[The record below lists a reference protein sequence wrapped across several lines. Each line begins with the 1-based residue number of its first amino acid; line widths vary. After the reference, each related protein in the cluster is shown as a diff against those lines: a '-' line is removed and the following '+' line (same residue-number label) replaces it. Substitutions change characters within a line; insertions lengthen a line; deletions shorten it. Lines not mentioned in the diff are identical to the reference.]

1 MDNLDNNSGNG
12 SELINRI
19 IWVDPNL
26 SNNRMVNSEDLTIKV
41 EFSTQR
47 KKRSVL
53 FSGQALNNT
62 GGDEAKV
69 TFIEGS
75 KVSDN
80 EQPSLTTRY
89 TDAIELEVING
100 NNQKND
106 DFESLGIESI
116 DIEFNTAFQPIIK
129 INFIDVR
136 GQSILE
142 QGSDSKYRMFFELPY
157 PIYNLKIKGFYG
169 KTVNYCLHMQRW
181 NASFNSNTGNFEIQA
196 DFLGYTY
203 AVLTDMILG
212 LVRASV
218 RTEQGQKIFQNKKN
232 DYGQNS
238 DLVLTID
245 EMLKRLIEL
254 NFSVKKISSET
265 GDAAELQS
273 YDKVYDIIDKMNTS
287 LTKLMGSL
295 ESPYFN
301 DNNYYVCAPKSSED
315 KFKTALEEYN
325 SEIDKL
331 VNDINLNLDGS
342 FKFDKSAL
350 KKIVK
355 INNISK
361 NKLKSATIKDDI
373 INNGYYYPTSQK
385 RYNNDNDSSSNIDN
399 MLQSIGDLSTS
410 QISNDI
416 EFDIYNFKFIRYD
429 INVTKTQNLEKK
441 EKETEKNLI
450 EDLRNV
456 AITTLGF
463 EPTIRNIF
471 RVLSINT
478 EIFLE
483 VLRDVSLKAEEN
495 SNRKN
500 EFGKLINPSTSSF
513 NIQTND
519 LNNLNIYPWP
529 EYRAKNNS
537 NPNDGF
543 VESWLGSAPGIDST
557 KIDEV
562 VFTNEMHQKLLD
574 VARFDNELNNLIND
588 LEAGLDVDKVPF
600 VIENPWFPVSVADT
614 PIDPRMVQNPYLTAL
629 EEERTVES
637 VQRLLLMRTFLL
649 LGVSTLN
656 GKMEDGI
663 LYFMGRAE
671 AENFLAA
678 CRKLG
683 PEGQTIL
690 NLYLNLEGAD
700 VKTYNDRVIGNF
712 GLNGSDKIKNPLKEK
727 KRPIMVRVLENGD
740 PEPNQPTD
748 FTKVYYKYTYIIDN
762 KTKASYIPVNK
773 GFSGIDFYNPTS
785 QSVTVQGNSLLPTIE
800 VSSNFKTNSQ
810 LKELSNDII
819 FVSNPINWKSLN
831 GNVTKFYKEDDGS
844 LHTKIYELSEYES
857 KSMIPSSEV
866 YNEYLSV
873 LASNEQTDPT
883 RNVLNI
889 DNYTSAVISND
900 ESITTL
906 LNPNLLIRGF
916 QPYHS
921 QYTSPEFKELNYNSD
936 GGKFGEYIGE
946 PKWGG
951 GVNNDSS
958 LLAFYTQNSD
968 RDVTFPKYGTYLV
981 KVGKIDPK
989 IISTVNPSTIFS
1001 ETLGNQFINNQ
1012 NVTLF
1017 SYKAFMGS
1025 GKVID
1030 GSPRGFWV
1038 DKLDYNLQN
1047 KNLLNLKI
1055 KNTLDVYLP
1064 FIEYGAEK
1072 TWDESEN
1079 RGTYNISLFGSYHYY
1094 SQISNEVKALLFLHT
1109 IPWQGVKTLADDINE
1124 FLMFDKI
1131 VDWGD
1136 IEVKTSDGD
1145 IKQTRIKSIKTLFQ
1159 VHGGFI
1165 HVPKAWILFIGGI
1178 LWRLN
1183 QNEDPIF
1190 YGNKNKTL
1198 IDPTYKPSSEQYMYY
1213 CSQDGNDDSP
1223 DRKPWGLYYGN
1234 VQYDKNKTDNKNYVL
1249 IDKTLRFLPKQIRDE
1264 FINYFTNWVN
1274 SQDGFIAIQNELEL
1288 FKNAN
1293 QLDLAFDD
1301 LIDKVSTTEVDN
1313 RTTNK
1318 ISLNAIYQHI
1328 DKNVVDNYDLIAPSE
1343 NGLRYNFTTV
1353 LKPNTSVMNSIV
1365 SLLVTPTVIQNV
1377 NPNIWN
1383 YNPYNEYN
1391 IGSINNELGKR
1402 FGYEGEIG
1410 SVVSPSKAIRV
1421 RGDKMRTFINSFHTQ
1436 LIAKKEDFLKEK
1448 LLTDDDITNIEIFGT
1463 SDDKTIKLQIYRTLS
1478 SINDKWINGSP
1489 DSNVFSRCG
1498 AGTGNNEKHLKHSK
1512 KYRINGDN
1520 TTSLID
1526 TFRFIDR
1533 AFRDIGDKFFID
1545 INKVTNLIKHQ
1556 YNKSFFDVSNQ
1567 ILTDNNFNFIPLPN
1581 FINFN
1586 NKTELE
1592 SIFKPYSYNNE
1603 VTFDGT
1609 GPSFICC
1616 YVGQTSTNLDL
1627 GLNSMYPDDGFS
1639 INRGENLPDD
1649 FEGVPDVK
1657 NGDMYV
1663 PVFSVNYGQQN
1674 QNYFK
1679 NVKLDQRE
1687 FAETMESLEII
1698 EDLSQTGDKS
1708 KATFAGNNLF
1718 NVYQTRSYS
1727 AEVEMLGSA
1736 MIQPMMYFQL
1746 NNIPMFR
1753 GAYLIYKVN
1762 HKITPHN
1769 MVTTFKGNRVKR
1781 TKTPLLDEA
1790 TLYMNLVGTQ
1800 SGGRIGSSRS
1810 SGGYYPPVVL
1820 TIKENGGTNGN
1831 VEVGYIELV
1840 EFIAPKGV
1848 LNNVPKERS
1857 KMISEAT
1864 KSLKN
1869 MLSDFVK
1876 FAEEKKYPKIGDNY
1890 IGVTSLYRSYEYQLQ
1905 LYNKSAKDGSVAP
1918 PGTSNHSWGI
1928 AVDLLFLPQDDG
1940 IYLKKNNWAPIK
1952 VAASKEGFNFK
1963 YNPSL
1968 KWFLDNGYKYGFVIP
1983 YNLRDSGGIEEYWHF
1998 EYHGTSA
2005 KCLIEKNPNVYG
2017 YKIDTSDT
2025 LKSFVKNPKDSTG
2038 KEAIYTNCDYKKINS
2053 GDGSDGVYIGGNNCP
2068 NVTTVNDTSK
2078 RVEPKKVYNIAKNIF
2093 KELNKTSLSGMLGHF
2108 KYESNFNPT
2117 AYNSS
2122 GGGCGA
2128 FGIAQWRGDRFKNLE
2143 TFAIGKNKKIDDIG
2157 IQLEFIKEELQ
2168 SNYKNVWNLLIGNNL
2183 SLLQATAI
2191 VHISFGLGN
2200 SNPNEY
2206 YKKITDQSEYLRV
2219 YSSKNGKTP
2228 QTLSKRY
2235 KNAEE
2240 FFNITS

>member
-273 YDKVYDIIDKMNTS
+273 YDKVYDIIGKMNTS

-301 DNNYYVCAPKSSED
+301 DDNYYVCAPKSSED

-331 VNDINLNLDGS
+331 VDDINLNLDGS

-663 LYFMGRAE
+663 LDFMGRAE

-712 GLNGSDKIKNPLKEK
+712 GLNGSDKIKNPLNEK
-727 KRPIMVRVLENGD
+727 KKPIMVRVRENGD
-740 PEPNQPTD
+740 LEPNQPTD
-748 FTKVYYKYTYIIDN
+748 FSKVYYKYTYIIDN
-762 KTKASYIPVNK
+762 KTKASYIPLNK
-773 GFSGIDFYNPTS
+773 GFNGVDFYNSTS
-785 QSVTVQGNSLLPTIE
+785 QSVTVQGNSLIPTLE
-800 VSSNFKTNSQ
+800 FSSNFKTNSQ
-810 LKELSNDII
+810 LKELSNDIL

-831 GNVTKFYKEDDGS
+831 GNVTKFHKEDDGS

-857 KSMIPSSEV
+857 KGMIPSSEV
-866 YNEYLSV
+866 YDEYLSEIEG
-873 LASNEQTDPT
+873 NNQTDPT
-883 RNVLNI
+883 RNVLNV
-889 DNYTSAVISND
+889 DNYYISVITDDNGALGMY
-900 ESITTL
+900 ESL
-906 LNPNLLIRGF
+906 KNPNLLIKGF
-916 QPYHS
+916 QPYNS
-921 QYTSPEFKELNYNSD
+921 QYTSPEFKVLNYNSN
-936 GGKFGEYIGE
+936 GGKFGNYIGE
-946 PKWGG
+946 PKWRPD
-951 GVNNDSS
+951 VNDDSS
-958 LLAFYTQNSD
+958 LLAFYTQNSGD
-968 RDVTFPKYGTYLV
+968 NNSGRDETFPNYGTYLV

-1017 SYKAFMGS
+1017 SYRAFMGS

-1038 DKLDYNLQN
+1038 DNLGYNLQN
-1047 KNLLNLKI
+1047 KNLLSLKI

-1072 TWDESEN
+1072 NWEEN

-1109 IPWQGVKTLADDINE
+1109 IPWQGVKTFAQEINE
-1124 FLMFDKI
+1124 FLMFDKR
-1131 VDWGD
+1131 VDWKKFEAGGS
-1136 IEVKTSDGD
+1136 IGSKKT
-1145 IKQTRIKSIKTLFQ
+1145 RVLSIKTLFQ
-1159 VHGGFI
+1159 VHGGFV
-1165 HVPKAWILFIGGI
+1165 HAPKAWVLFIGGM

-1190 YGNKNKTL
+1190 YGNKNKTI
-1198 IDPTYKPSSEQYMYY
+1198 IDPTYKPNKEQYMYY
-1213 CSQDGNDDSP
+1213 CAEDGNDDSP

-1234 VQYDKNKTDNKNYVL
+1234 VQYDKNNIIDDNYVP

-1800 SGGRIGSSRS
+1800 SGGRIGGSTRLPKTVLPIVKTLIDNGVTNGTSKSTTVSNYITYKKVNLSETGFVNNGGDNGFLITEAANSLEKMLLELTKHLDDIKHPRDDKGKFGYIGSFYRTLAGQNSLVSNPMAAPAGTSLHGWGIAIDWNWTTKAGKLYSRNYNVPTKPS
-1810 SGGYYPPVVL
+1810 EFNFNDNPVVKWL
-1820 TIKENGGTNGN
+1820 FNNSYRFGFINPDWAHDGTGKE
-1831 VEVGYIELV
+1831 EIWHW
-1840 EFIAPKGV
+1840 
-1848 LNNVPKERS
+1848 
-1857 KMISEAT
+1857 
-1864 KSLKN
+1864 
-1869 MLSDFVK
+1869 
-1876 FAEEKKYPKIGDNY
+1876 
-1890 IGVTSLYRSYEYQLQ
+1890 EYHG
-1905 LYNKSAKDGSVAP
+1905 KSAKYCIGKNSVH
-1918 PGTSNHSWGI
+1918 GQEFDVS
-1928 AVDLLFLPQDDG
+1928 
-1940 IYLKKNNWAPIK
+1940 KNYDPI
-1952 VAASKEGFNFK
+1952 
-1963 YNPSL
+1963 
-1968 KWFLDNGYKYGFVIP
+1968 
-1983 YNLRDSGGIEEYWHF
+1983 
-1998 EYHGTSA
+1998 
-2005 KCLIEKNPNVYG
+2005 
-2017 YKIDTSDT
+2017 
-2025 LKSFVKNPKDSTG
+2025 VKNPRKPDGS
-2038 KEAIYTNCDYKKINS
+2038 EDDYGTKCNYIKTNS
-2053 GDGSDGVYIGGNNCP
+2053 GDGSETPQNTVLTNEEQKKNQLKTKNFLKNRGLTKEQTAAIMGNIHKETGGTFNP
-2068 NVTTVNDTSK
+2068 LS
-2078 RVEPKKVYNIAKNIF
+2078 I
-2093 KELNKTSLSGMLGHF
+2093 NKTDENGYPSVGLIQWNGLSNKFGPSKDSSKILDIIGRTVDAQLTF
-2108 KYESNFNPT
+2108 LIDKWSTYKKWFEKQLKDNNTGESNVWYL
-2117 AYNSS
+2117 AYEFAKIVEVCVNCNK
-2122 GGGCGA
+2122 G
-2128 FGIAQWRGDRFKNLE
+2128 LE
-2143 TFAIGKNKKIDDIG
+2143 T
-2157 IQLEFIKEELQ
+2157 
-2168 SNYKNVWNLLIGNNL
+2168 YKNDKKFNVSQRSKLAESYFQRFNTSGDELLW
-2183 SLLQATAI
+2183 
-2191 VHISFGLGN
+2191 
-2200 SNPNEY
+2200 
-2206 YKKITDQSEYLRV
+2206 
-2219 YSSKNGKTP
+2219 
-2228 QTLSKRY
+2228 
-2235 KNAEE
+2235 
-2240 FFNITS
+2240 